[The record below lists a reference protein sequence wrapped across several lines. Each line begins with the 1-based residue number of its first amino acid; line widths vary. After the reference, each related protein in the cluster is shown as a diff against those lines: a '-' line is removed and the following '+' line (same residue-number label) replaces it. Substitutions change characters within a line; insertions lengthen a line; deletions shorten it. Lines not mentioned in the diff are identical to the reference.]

1 MMDTSA
7 LSIISSNGTLDL
19 IETSWSEADDF
30 VVLDCITNEDTSS
43 NVPS

>member
-7 LSIISSNGTLDL
+7 LSLISSNGTLNL

-30 VVLDCITNEDTSS
+30 VVLECINEDGS
-43 NVPS
+43 VPGVPG